1 MCEVQTRKEKRD
13 GRKERKTGRQTDKGV
28 RKRKLMY
35 KEQIVEKTTLDW
47 KGCTEKKKTATKN
60 KNKSRSNLI

>member
-47 KGCTEKKKTATKN
+47 KGCTEKKKNSN
-60 KNKSRSNLI
+60 KKQKQKQE

>member
-13 GRKERKTGRQTDKGV
+13 GRKERKTGRHTDKGV

-47 KGCTEKKKTATKN
+47 KGCTEKKNSN
-60 KNKSRSNLI
+60 KKQKQKQK